1 MIRVKFGPNPQKIKD
16 VEVTPSQK
24 DSLIPF
30 MKTLMKEDPAN
41 SKRSKKKG
49 KSKVT
54 MPADP
59 APTLSTPPKKNKKK
73 ECEKNKMSSTATTS
87 PGTDETTS
95 T

>member
-16 VEVTPSQK
+16 VEVMPSQK

-30 MKTLMKEDPAN
+30 MKTLMKEDPTS

-49 KSKVT
+49 KSKAT
-54 MPADP
+54 APEDP
-59 APTLSTPPKKNKKK
+59 APTPLTKKNKKK
-73 ECEKNKMSSTATTS
+73 EREKNKTSSTATTS
-87 PGTDETTS
+87 PCTDETTS

>member
-1 MIRVKFGPNPQKIKD
+1 
-16 VEVTPSQK
+16 
-24 DSLIPF
+24 
-30 MKTLMKEDPAN
+30 MKTLMKEGPTS
-41 SKRSKKKG
+41 SKRSNKKG

-73 ECEKNKMSSTATTS
+73 ECKKNKMSSTATTS
-87 PGTDETTS
+87 PGKDEKTS

>member
-1 MIRVKFGPNPQKIKD
+1 MIRVKFGPNPQKIKE

-24 DSLIPF
+24 DNLIPF
-30 MKTLMKEDPAN
+30 MKTLMKDDPMS

-59 APTLSTPPKKNKKK
+59 VPAPPTPPKKTKKIWHKKK
-73 ECEKNKMSSTATTS
+73 KTSSPATTS
-87 PGTDETTS
+87 LGMDETTS

>member
-1 MIRVKFGPNPQKIKD
+1 MIRVKFGPNPQKIKE

-24 DSLIPF
+24 DSLVPF
-30 MKTLMKEDPAN
+30 MKTLMKDDQTS

-54 MPADP
+54 ETKDP
-59 APTLSTPPKKNKKK
+59 TPVPSTPPKKNKKK
-73 ECEKNKMSSTATTS
+73 ECKKNKMSSTATTS
-87 PGTDETTS
+87 PGKDEKTS